1 MVTDNKITD
10 KKLQYN
16 IIRET
21 VKTSAL
27 LSGSIEKHEYLSGGE
42 ILSSDQSRMIDQ
54 ATLTHVPLGKAFE
67 NQIKA
72 TEGQGKNKL
81 RP

>member
-1 MVTDNKITD
+1 
-10 KKLQYN
+10 
-16 IIRET
+16 
-21 VKTSAL
+21 
-27 LSGSIEKHEYLSGGE
+27 
-42 ILSSDQSRMIDQ
+42 MIDQ

>member
-21 VKTSAL
+21 VKISAL
-27 LSGSIEKHEYLSGGE
+27 LSG
-42 ILSSDQSRMIDQ
+42 
-54 ATLTHVPLGKAFE
+54 
-67 NQIKA
+67 
-72 TEGQGKNKL
+72 
-81 RP
+81 

>member
-27 LSGSIEKHEYLSGGE
+27 LSG
-42 ILSSDQSRMIDQ
+42 
-54 ATLTHVPLGKAFE
+54 
-67 NQIKA
+67 
-72 TEGQGKNKL
+72 
-81 RP
+81 